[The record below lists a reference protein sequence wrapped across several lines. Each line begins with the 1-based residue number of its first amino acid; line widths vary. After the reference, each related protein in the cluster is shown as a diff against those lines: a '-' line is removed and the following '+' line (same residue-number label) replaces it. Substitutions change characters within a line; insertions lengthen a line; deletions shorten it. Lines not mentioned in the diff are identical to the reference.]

1 MPYGNDAEIAVQKLR
16 DNIMLWTMAMD
27 DKAAYA
33 VLGIENQDKIHYAMA
48 VKNML
53 YDALQYAKQVE
64 EAKRSYRNE
73 LNKKKLS

>member
-64 EAKRSYRNE
+64 EAKRSYRNG
-73 LNKKKLS
+73 LNKKKN

>member
-1 MPYGNDAEIAVQKLR
+1 MFVAPTPKARDFVNVIASL
-16 DNIMLWTMAMD
+16 MLWSMAMD
-27 DKAAYA
+27 DEAVYV

-64 EAKRSYRNE
+64 GGKAFVS
-73 LNKKKLS
+73 